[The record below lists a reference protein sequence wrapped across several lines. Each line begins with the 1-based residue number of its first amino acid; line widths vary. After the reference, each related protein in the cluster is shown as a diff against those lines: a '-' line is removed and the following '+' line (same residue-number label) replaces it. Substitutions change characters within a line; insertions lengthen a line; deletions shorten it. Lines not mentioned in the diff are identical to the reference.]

1 MINGFQINR
10 FIRQKGYPHP
20 TYIPFKLEGVLQ
32 LNIDHIQGYI
42 QGYKYTPPPPR
53 GKNIKI

>member
-32 LNIDHIQGYI
+32 LYIDHIQGYI
-42 QGYKYTPPPPR
+42 QGYKYTPPPR

>member
-20 TYIPFKLEGVLQ
+20 TYIPFNLEGVLQ
-32 LNIDHIQGYI
+32 LYIDHIQGI
-42 QGYKYTPPPPR
+42 YKDTSTPPPPPR
-53 GKNIKI
+53 GKKIKI

>member
-10 FIRQKGYPHP
+10 FIKQKGYPHP

-32 LNIDHIQGYI
+32 LYIDHIQGYI
-42 QGYKYTPPPPR
+42 QGYKYTPPR

>member
-10 FIRQKGYPHP
+10 FIKQKGYPHP

-32 LNIDHIQGYI
+32 LYIDHIQGYI

>member
-32 LNIDHIQGYI
+32 LYIDHIQGI
-42 QGYKYTPPPPR
+42 YKDTSTPPPPQG
-53 GKNIKI
+53 GKK